1 MPVVYAAPCD
11 VVQMAVA
18 DDGSWPKALP
28 LEGYNAAIDAAIAG
42 GDKIQISDVAVFTY
56 LLCSVKNPRKVL
68 KEVKRVLVKGGS
80 VVFLEHVGF
89 PNGTWQRLLQSAV
102 TPLSRITCC
111 NCHLNRD
118 SVKEIENAGFS
129 KVTAHYID
137 AEMNVLLRRP
147 AYGMAVL

>member
-1 MPVVYAAPCD
+1 
-11 VVQMAVA
+11 
-18 DDGSWPKALP
+18 
-28 LEGYNAAIDAAIAG
+28 
-42 GDKIQISDVAVFTY
+42 SDVAVFTY